1 MADLLDLL
9 EKTSRTFA
17 LSIPLLPEPTRR
29 RVGVAYLLFR
39 VADTFE
45 DSTRWPRERRVRA
58 LEEFRR
64 LLDGPPGPEVADR
77 AAEWAGEVPVQRAA
91 YRELLSELPFV
102 QRELRRLAPEA
113 RELIG
118 AHTARTARGM
128 AEIVGRTDPDGHL
141 RLRDLADLRR
151 YCYVVAG
158 IVGEMLT
165 ELFLLDGPGLA
176 GVAGYLRERAVPF
189 GEGLQLVN
197 ILKDSAAD
205 AREGRVY
212 LPADLDRSRVFDLA
226 HRNLAAAAEYT
237 LALQE
242 AGADRGVVAFNALP
256 VELAWAT
263 LEVVEARGP
272 GAKIARERVWEIVDG
287 VQAALDDGR
296 PAVSVPDRAAATGG
310 GGTG

>member
-1 MADLLDLL
+1 MDLL

-58 LEEFRR
+58 LEEFRA
-64 LLDGPPGPEVADR
+64 LLDDPSGPRVEDR
-77 AAEWAGEVPVQRAA
+77 AAGWAAQVPVQRDA
-91 YRELLSELPFV
+91 YRELLSELPSV
-102 QRELRRLAPEA
+102 LEA
-113 RELIG
+113 YRALEPGSRELIRS
-118 AHTARTARGM
+118 HTGRTARGM

-141 RLRDLADLRR
+141 RLRDLEDLRG
-151 YCYVVAG
+151 YCYTVAG

-176 GVAGYLRERAVPF
+176 EIGPYLRERSVRF

-205 AREGRVY
+205 AREGRIY
-212 LPADLDRSRVFDLA
+212 LPPELERSGVFEMARRDLT
-226 HRNLAAAAEYT
+226 AAVEYT
-237 LALQE
+237 LALQD
-242 AGADRGVVAFNALP
+242 AGAHRGVVAFNALP

-263 LEVVEARGP
+263 LEVVERRGP
-272 GAKIARERVWEIVDG
+272 GSKISRERVWGIVER
-287 VQAALDDGR
+287 VQAALDEAR
-296 PAVSVPDRAAATGG
+296 PATAVPERLPASRGRMPG
-310 GGTG
+310 